1 MIFKF
6 RFDSKFKQKVKDGKT
21 FICAN
26 HFKEDLHQSSSKSW
40 IKLGCLPSLNLPEKS
55 IPSIQPS
62 KRRKLIRQEV
72 QPSFIRNEAACIATG
87 SCQCNQIADIVREF
101 NKLNLFGWRIY
112 KVKNMVHLT
121 FYDNPTHHAIA
132 KVSLLITE
140 SEDNNIFN
148 VAFDGVYC
156 AEVSDHLAE
165 QNLSLSA
172 MLAYLLNFKKCFGFE
187 NVAFRNYHGFFS
199 TSN

>member
-1 MIFKF
+1 MP
-6 RFDSKFKQKVKDGKT
+6 Q
-21 FICAN
+21 
-26 HFKEDLHQSSSKSW
+26 
-40 IKLGCLPSLNLPEKS
+40 KS

-62 KRRKLIRQEV
+62 KRRKLIRQDV
-72 QPSFIRNEAACIATG
+72 QPSFIGSEAACITTG
-87 SCQCNQIADIVREF
+87 SCQCNQVADIVHEF
-101 NKLNLFGWRIY
+101 NKLNLSGWRIY
-112 KVKNMVHLT
+112 KLKKMVHLT

-132 KVSLLITE
+132 NVSLLITE

-172 MLAYLLNFKKCFGFE
+172 MLAYLLNFKKCLGFE
-187 NVAFRNYHGFFS
+187 NVAFHNYHDS
-199 TSN
+199 